1 MHTPLETQF
10 GRIST
15 STFEPSLGL
24 SNAHLQTILPK
35 YFLLSPRFEYVN
47 ERITTPDHDFI
58 DLAWAMPAIAK
69 NARGLAILFHGLE
82 GSSDSH
88 YIKHL
93 IESLLAANIGSVV
106 MHFRGCSTEPNLTP
120 KAYHSGA
127 TYDPE
132 FIVPLVKNRY
142 PHLPLFGVGFSLGGN
157 MLMKL
162 MANCNELPME
172 ASVCISAPLNLAASS
187 ASINHGFSNVYQR
200 HLMKSMKSN
209 LLAKMKVVDMSKSL
223 EVSTEQISKMQT
235 FLEFDNHITAALH
248 GFRNAQDYYERCSAL
263 PDLPKIKKPTL
274 IIHAQDDP
282 FMDSR
287 VIPTPC
293 LINENVAYEL
303 SPHGGHVGFLN
314 TLVGKERLWLPTRIT
329 NFISELLL

>member
-1 MHTPLETQF
+1 MNRDLGTKF
-10 GRIST
+10 GHIST
-15 STFEPSLGL
+15 STFQPSIGL
-24 SNAHLQTILPK
+24 TNAHLQTILPK
-35 YFLLSPRFEYVN
+35 YFLSSPSFEYLY
-47 ERITTPDHDFI
+47 ERVVTPDQDFV
-58 DLAWAMPAIAK
+58 DLAWAMPETKREIKAIAV
-69 NARGLAILFHGLE
+69 LFHGLE
-82 GSSDSH
+82 GSAESH

-93 IESLLAANIGSVV
+93 VESLLDANIGSVV
-106 MHFRGCSTEPNLTP
+106 MHFRGCSTEPNLMP

-132 FIVPLVKNRY
+132 FIVPFVKNRY

-162 MANCNELPME
+162 MANCHDLPIE

-200 HLMKSMKSN
+200 HLMKSMKRN

-223 EVSTEQISKMQT
+223 KVSVEQISKMRT
-235 FLEFDNHITAALH
+235 FLEFDDHITAVLH
-248 GFRNAQDYYERCSAL
+248 GFKDARDYYQKCSAL
-263 PDLPKIKKPTL
+263 LDLPNIKKPTL

-282 FMDSR
+282 FMDKQ
-287 VIPTPC
+287 VIPTPS

-303 SPHGGHVGFLN
+303 SLHGGHVGFINALF
-314 TLVGKERLWLPTRIT
+314 GSQQLWLPSRIT
-329 NFISELLL
+329 SFINEQL